1 MSIKSNYQGRAYE
14 FICLLTLE
22 NEIKKIRSVQI
33 IHNSSYDAAKN
44 SWDTLSN
51 DEKTIYKISAI
62 AAVNQIFKLEPRIV
76 EDGDDVLEL
85 LIQQDSHGKEGDVRD
100 ILIVRRNITWEIG
113 LSLKHNHFAVK
124 HSRLSKN
131 LDFGQSWYGIPCS
144 EKYWDDIR
152 PIFDYLSVE
161 KEKHTKFSE
170 LPNKERDVY
179 VPILNAFIDEV
190 LRQNEVHSDI
200 PSKMVE
206 YLLGKFDFYKVISI
220 DNKRTTQIQGFNL
233 HGTLNQVG
241 KNDNPIEE
249 VPIVSLPKRIVKM
262 EIAPGSSNTIEL
274 YLDGGWQ
281 FSFRIHNAE
290 TYVIPTLKFDI
301 QIIGMPATI
310 VTINCI
316 WN

>member
-1 MSIKSNYQGRAYE
+1 MSIKSNNQGRAYE

-33 IHNSSYDAAKN
+33 IYNSGYDAAKN

-51 DEKTIYKISAI
+51 DEKTTYKISAI